1 MIRDLTAAFAR
12 QDVSRIEEWA
22 HPDVVFDW
30 SRSMNDIRGVYRGVE
45 GLQQAFDRFFEAWA
59 EVTWE
64 VTEMEELGGDRLL
77 ATTRFAGRGRESGI
91 EIDARGAQV
100 WEYRDQK
107 LIRVTMYQ
115 DRDQAVAALA
125 EEHAD

>member
-30 SRSMNDIRGVYRGVE
+30 SRSMNDIRGVYRGVD
-45 GLQQAFDRFFEAWA
+45 GLQQAFESFFEAWA

-64 VTEMEELGGDRLL
+64 VTGTEELDGDRLL
-77 ATTRFAGRGRESGI
+77 ATTRFTGRGRESGI
-91 EIDARGAQV
+91 EVEARGAQV
-100 WEYRDQK
+100 WESRDQK
-107 LIRVTMYQ
+107 LTGVTMYQ
-115 DRDQAVAALA
+115 DRDSALA
-125 EEHAD
+125 TENASLP